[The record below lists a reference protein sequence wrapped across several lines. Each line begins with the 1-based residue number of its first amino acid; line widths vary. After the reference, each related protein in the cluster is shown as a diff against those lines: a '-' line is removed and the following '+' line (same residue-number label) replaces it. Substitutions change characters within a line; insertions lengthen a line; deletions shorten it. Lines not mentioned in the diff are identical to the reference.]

1 MSDPIEHP
9 KTAYA
14 GLPPEEREFV
24 DKMLGHLFEHAQRL
38 PSLKRLSPEKARETA
53 IGLVDLGLLRLRKE
67 DDRAWWEIHNGNSYV
82 RV

>member
-9 KTAYA
+9 KKMYA
-14 GLPPEEREFV
+14 ELPPEEREFV
-24 DKMLGHLFEHAQRL
+24 DKMLTHLFEHAQKL

-53 IGLVDLGLLRLRKE
+53 IGLVNLGLLRIQREK
-67 DDRAWWEIHNGNSYV
+67 DSAWWEIYDGKSYV